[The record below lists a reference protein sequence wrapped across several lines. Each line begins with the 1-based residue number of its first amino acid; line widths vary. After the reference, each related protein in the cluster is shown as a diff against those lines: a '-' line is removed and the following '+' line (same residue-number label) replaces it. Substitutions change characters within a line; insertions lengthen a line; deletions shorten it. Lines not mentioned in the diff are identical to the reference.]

1 MSLIAKST
9 GGTEFKNPPTG
20 NHLAR
25 CFRITDYGSQTSK
38 YGTQRKILISWEL
51 HGEDD
56 EGNPLSMDDGKPFA
70 VSSYYTLSLSN
81 GATLRTMLEQ
91 WRNRSFTIDELSGF
105 DLKNILGQ
113 WCMVSV
119 SNDKGADGKE
129 YCNVKAV
136 SPVPSAIKKQGLP
149 DGINDIVLFSL
160 DNFDKSIYD
169 SLSEKTRAKIAQS
182 PEYINLHSSSLSKLK
197 NDSPETDSDVP
208 F

>member
-25 CFRITDYGSQTSK
+25 CFRITDYGSQVSK
-38 YGTQRKILISWEL
+38 FGTQRKILISWEL

-56 EGNPLSMDDGKPFA
+56 EGNQLSMDDGKPFA
-70 VSSYYTLSLSN
+70 VSAYYTLSLST
-81 GATLRTMLEQ
+81 GASLRTMLEQ
-91 WRNRSFTIDELSGF
+91 WRNRTFTIDELSGF

-149 DGINDIVLFSL
+149 DGANDPVIFSL
-160 DNFDKSIYD
+160 DDFDKKIYD
-169 SLSEKTRAKIAQS
+169 TLSEKTRAKISQS
-182 PEYINLHSSSLSKLK
+182 PEYKRATGGSLASLS
-197 NDSPETDSDVP
+197 NDNPDDSDVP

>member
-25 CFRITDYGSQTSK
+25 CYRITDYGSQVSK
-38 YGTQRKILISWEL
+38 FGTQRKILITWEL

-56 EGNPLSMDDGKPFA
+56 DGNPLCMDNGEPFA
-70 VSSYYTLSLSN
+70 VSSYYTLSLST
-81 GATLRTMLEQ
+81 GASLRTMLEQ

-119 SNDKGADGKE
+119 ANDKGADGKE

-136 SPVPSAIKKQGLP
+136 SPVPSAIKKSGLP
-149 DGINDIVLFSL
+149 DGVNDIVLFSL
-160 DNFDKSIYD
+160 DNFDKKVYD

-182 PEYINLHSSSLSKLK
+182 PEYQRITGGLASMKDDN
-197 NDSPETDSDVP
+197 PEDDQSVP